1 LALEDKPTP
10 ALIQEHRKYLGDL
23 WSNTHAKWETIDT
36 YYNRTFKLWP
46 DGMDRPDWYIPM
58 RSRALV
64 DHAVDHQLAFEPL
77 VHRAPAGIG
86 EEHKRRADQLEPAL
100 KAIMDEAQLQEPNL
114 TWKQIG
120 KHLLL
125 YGYAVVEDGLDTTTM
140 QARRDKPK
148 KGRSELK
155 EDFEGRMRLWEHR
168 KKTMMPFRTR
178 AVHPA
183 RVLLDPLKKEPR
195 LAIKHTYRLSQD
207 LAELTQARAEQRG
220 RGRPVEVN
228 PWEVK
233 DNPFEMVLC
242 DEWWS
247 DCWHALATDA
257 GDLLFVEKN
266 TWGFVPYAHAFSG
279 YGQEPTSIS
288 EIDPTHM
295 AVGLLDH
302 ALESL
307 KAQAQAVAGRHNAL
321 IEATFN
327 PMVTTGS
334 ADELQDQLSRSDI
347 IEVANRGEVGRM
359 EMQQLPGWMFD
370 TEQWMDK
377 DIELGTYSRSLA
389 GIRDQG
395 VSTVGQQAIL
405 STSAMR
411 KFVAPSK
418 QLEHLAGRSAEHILQ
433 LIDVLDLDM
442 YVRGYEVSSTE
453 IEHDYSVRVSF
464 TLVDPVLQLQQRE
477 MGLREVQAG
486 VKSRE
491 TYWSADAR
499 LEDATGERKRLLEDF
514 VRSDPMVQKV
524 LAQEVAREIG
534 LLELLEKQRAK
545 EEQDMQMGATGPN
558 VLEQSI
564 LGGDMAGGGG
574 GMPGGGGG
582 GMPPAAPGGGPQRD
596 PRQPLT
602 PDVARPSR
610 VGQEFAG

>member
-1 LALEDKPTP
+1 MALEDKPTP
-10 ALIQEHRKYLGDL
+10 ALVHEHRKYLSDL

-58 RSRALV
+58 RPRALV

-86 EEHKRRADQLEPAL
+86 EEHKRRADKLEPAL

-125 YGYAVVEDGLDTTTM
+125 YGYAVVEDGLDTTIM
-140 QARRDKPK
+140 QSRRDEPK
-148 KGRSELK
+148 KARNESP
-155 EDFEGRMRLWEHR
+155 EDFQGRMRLWEHR

-207 LAELTQARAEQRG
+207 LAEMTSARVAQRG
-220 RGRPVEVN
+220 KGSSVEVN

-247 DCWHALATDA
+247 ECWHALVTDA
-257 GDLLFVEKN
+257 GDMLFVEKN

-288 EIDPTHM
+288 EIDPTHL

-327 PMVTTGS
+327 PVVTTGS
-334 ADELQDQLSRSDI
+334 ADELQEQLARSDI

-359 EMQQLPGWMFD
+359 ELQQLPGWMFQS
-370 TEQWMDK
+370 EEWLDK
-377 DIELGTYSRSLA
+377 DMELGTYSRSLA
-389 GIRDQG
+389 GVREQG

-418 QLEHLAGRSAEHILQ
+418 QLEHLASRSAEHILQ
-433 LIDVLDLDM
+433 LIDVMDLDM
-442 YVRGYEVSSTE
+442 YVRGFDVSPTE
-453 IEHDYSVRVSF
+453 IERDYSVRISF
-464 TLVDPVLQLQQRE
+464 ELVDPVLQLQQRE

-491 TYWSADAR
+491 TYWNADAK

-545 EEQDMQMGATGPN
+545 EEQAQQQGGGPS
-558 VLEQSI
+558 VLDDSI
-564 LGGDMAGGGG
+564 LGGELAGPGGGG
-574 GMPGGGGG
+574 GMPG
-582 GMPPAAPGGGPQRD
+582 MPPAAAAGGPQRD
-596 PRQPLT
+596 PRAPLT
-602 PDVARPSR
+602 PDVASPSR

>member
-1 LALEDKPTP
+1 MALEDKPTP
-10 ALIQEHRKYLGDL
+10 ALIQEHRKYLSDL

-58 RSRALV
+58 RPRALV

-86 EEHKRRADQLEPAL
+86 EEHKRRADKLEPAL

-125 YGYAVVEDGLDTTTM
+125 YGYAVVEDGLDTTIM
-140 QARRDKPK
+140 QSRRDEPK
-148 KGRSELK
+148 KARNESP
-155 EDFEGRMRLWEHR
+155 EDFQGRMRLWEHR

-207 LAELTQARAEQRG
+207 LAEMTSARVDQRG
-220 RGRPVEVN
+220 KGSGVEVN
-228 PWEVK
+228 PWEVQ
-233 DNPFEMVLC
+233 DNPFEMILC

-288 EIDPTHM
+288 EIDPTHL

-327 PMVTTGS
+327 PVVTTGS
-334 ADELQDQLSRSDI
+334 ADELQEQLARSDI

-359 EMQQLPGWMFD
+359 ELQQLPGWMFQS
-370 TEQWMDK
+370 EEWLDK
-377 DIELGTYSRSLA
+377 DMELGTYSRSLA
-389 GIRDQG
+389 GVREQG

-418 QLEHLAGRSAEHILQ
+418 QLEHLASRSAEHILQ
-433 LIDVLDLDM
+433 LIDVMDLDM
-442 YVRGYEVSSTE
+442 YVRGFDVSPTE
-453 IEHDYSVRVSF
+453 IERDYSVRISF
-464 TLVDPVLQLQQRE
+464 ELVDPVLQLQQRE
-477 MGLREVQAG
+477 MGLREV
-486 VKSRE
+486 
-491 TYWSADAR
+491 
-499 LEDATGERKRLLEDF
+499 
-514 VRSDPMVQKV
+514 
-524 LAQEVAREIG
+524 
-534 LLELLEKQRAK
+534 RA
-545 EEQDMQMGATGPN
+545 A
-558 VLEQSI
+558 L
-564 LGGDMAGGGG
+564 
-574 GMPGGGGG
+574 
-582 GMPPAAPGGGPQRD
+582 
-596 PRQPLT
+596 
-602 PDVARPSR
+602 SR
-610 VGQEFAG
+610 VRHTGMQTRAWKMPLASANGC

>member
-1 LALEDKPTP
+1 MALEDKPTP
-10 ALIQEHRKYLGDL
+10 ALVHEHRKYLSDL

-58 RSRALV
+58 RPRALV

-86 EEHKRRADQLEPAL
+86 EEHKRRADKLEPAL

-125 YGYAVVEDGLDTTTM
+125 YGYAVVEDGLDTTIM
-140 QARRDKPK
+140 QSRRDEPK
-148 KGRSELK
+148 KARNESP
-155 EDFEGRMRLWEHR
+155 EDFQGRMRLWEHR

-207 LAELTQARAEQRG
+207 LAEMTSARVAQRG
-220 RGRPVEVN
+220 KGSSVEVN

-247 DCWHALATDA
+247 ECWHALVTDA
-257 GDLLFVEKN
+257 GDMLFVEKN

-288 EIDPTHM
+288 EIDPTHL
-295 AVGLLDH
+295 AVGLLAH

-327 PMVTTGS
+327 PVVTTGS
-334 ADELQDQLSRSDI
+334 ADELQEQLARSDI

-359 EMQQLPGWMFD
+359 ELQQLPGWMFQS
-370 TEQWMDK
+370 EEWLDK
-377 DIELGTYSRSLA
+377 DMELGTYSRSLA
-389 GIRDQG
+389 GVREQG

-418 QLEHLAGRSAEHILQ
+418 QLEHLASRSAEHILQ
-433 LIDVLDLDM
+433 LIDVMDLDM
-442 YVRGYEVSSTE
+442 YVRGFDVSPTE
-453 IEHDYSVRVSF
+453 IERDYSVRISF
-464 TLVDPVLQLQQRE
+464 ELVDPVLQLQQRE

-491 TYWSADAR
+491 TYWNADAK

-545 EEQDMQMGATGPN
+545 EEQAQQQGGGPS
-558 VLEQSI
+558 VLDDSI
-564 LGGDMAGGGG
+564 LGGELAGPGGGG
-574 GMPGGGGG
+574 GMPG
-582 GMPPAAPGGGPQRD
+582 MPPAAAAGGPQRD
-596 PRQPLT
+596 PRAPLT
-602 PDVARPSR
+602 PDVASPSR

>member
-1 LALEDKPTP
+1 MALEDKPTP

-114 TWKQIG
+114 TWKQMG

-499 LEDATGERKRLLEDF
+499 LEDASGERKRLLEDF

-574 GMPGGGGG
+574 GMP
-582 GMPPAAPGGGPQRD
+582 PAAPGGGPQRD

-602 PDVARPSR
+602 PDVAKPSR

>member
-114 TWKQIG
+114 TWKQVG

-148 KGRSELK
+148 KARSESP
-155 EDFEGRMRLWEHR
+155 EDFQGRTRLWEHR

-207 LAELTQARAEQRG
+207 LAELTQARAEQKG

-228 PWEVK
+228 TWEVK

-370 TEQWMDK
+370 SEQWMDK

-524 LAQEVAREIG
+524 LAQEVAREVG

-582 GMPPAAPGGGPQRD
+582 MPPAAPGGGPQRD

>member
-1 LALEDKPTP
+1 MALEDKPTP

-114 TWKQIG
+114 TWKQVG

-148 KGRSELK
+148 KGRSEPK
-155 EDFEGRMRLWEHR
+155 EDFNGRMRLWEHR

-207 LAELTQARAEQRG
+207 LAELTQARSEQRG

-257 GDLLFVEKN
+257 GELLFVEKN

-359 EMQQLPGWMFD
+359 EMQQLPGWMFES
-370 TEQWMDK
+370 EQWMDK
-377 DIELGTYSRSLA
+377 DMELGTYSRSLA

-411 KFVAPSK
+411 KFVAPAK

-524 LAQEVAREIG
+524 LAQEVARE
-534 LLELLEKQRAK
+534 
-545 EEQDMQMGATGPN
+545 
-558 VLEQSI
+558 V
-564 LGGDMAGGGG
+564 
-574 GMPGGGGG
+574 
-582 GMPPAAPGGGPQRD
+582 
-596 PRQPLT
+596 
-602 PDVARPSR
+602 
-610 VGQEFAG
+610 

>member
-1 LALEDKPTP
+1 
-10 ALIQEHRKYLGDL
+10 
-23 WSNTHAKWETIDT
+23 
-36 YYNRTFKLWP
+36 
-46 DGMDRPDWYIPM
+46 
-58 RSRALV
+58 
-64 DHAVDHQLAFEPL
+64 
-77 VHRAPAGIG
+77 
-86 EEHKRRADQLEPAL
+86 
-100 KAIMDEAQLQEPNL
+100 
-114 TWKQIG
+114 
-120 KHLLL
+120 
-125 YGYAVVEDGLDTTTM
+125 
-140 QARRDKPK
+140 
-148 KGRSELK
+148 
-155 EDFEGRMRLWEHR
+155 
-168 KKTMMPFRTR
+168 MMPFRTR

-228 PWEVK
+228 TWEVK

-257 GDLLFVEKN
+257 GELLFVEKN

-347 IEVANRGEVGRM
+347 VEVANRGEVGRM
-359 EMQQLPGWMFD
+359 EMQQLPSWMFES
-370 TEQWMDK
+370 EQWLDK
-377 DIELGTYSRSLA
+377 DMELGTYSRTLA

-464 TLVDPVLQLQQRE
+464 ELIDPVLQLQQRE

-524 LAQEVAREIG
+524 LAQEVAREVG

-574 GMPGGGGG
+574 GMP
-582 GMPPAAPGGGPQRD
+582 PAAPAGGPQRD

-602 PDVARPSR
+602 PNIASPSR